1 MFLLMLHS
9 NFMQKTLAIYLQIGA
24 FFKNLFSSFL
34 SILKV
39 ILLSKFSL
47 KLPKATLKKA
57 AILGNG
63 PSLKTTLANDLD
75 FIKTTDIYAVNLFSS
90 STEFSQ
96 IKPQNYVI
104 LDPAFFLFSP
114 ANDGRE
120 DIKKTLH
127 CLIKDTTWEMNLFVS
142 QKVKNTYFIT
152 QILANNKNIT
162 VNYFN
167 YTIVEGFAWFRHRIF
182 NLNLGMAQCQNIL
195 ACALFLAIRRQ
206 YEEIYLFGADH
217 SWHEEIRVNETND
230 IEVKQVHFYDN
241 AAQIK
246 HQKILDVNT
255 NVHSNIQTI
264 FLSLYKAFYGY
275 GILRQYAHYQ
285 GIKIYNAS
293 TKSYIDAFERVKIS
307 PNSLQTGGD

>member
-1 MFLLMLHS
+1 
-9 NFMQKTLAIYLQIGA
+9 MQKTLSIYLQIGA

-34 SILKV
+34 SVLKV

-90 STEFSQ
+90 SAAFTQ

-104 LDPAFFLFSP
+104 LDPAFFLFNLENNS
-114 ANDGRE
+114 RE
-120 DIKKTLH
+120 DIKNAIV
-127 CLIKDTTWEMNLFVS
+127 CLIKDTSWTMKIFVPYRAKKS
-142 QKVKNTYFIT
+142 YLVT
-152 QILANNKNIT
+152 QISQNNQNIQFC
-162 VNYFN
+162 YFN

-195 ACALFLAIRRQ
+195 ACALFLAIRRK
-206 YEEIYLFGADH
+206 YDEIYLFGADH

-241 AAQIK
+241 AAQVK

-275 GILRQYAHYQ
+275 HILKQYADYQ
-285 GIKIYNAS
+285 LVKVYNAS
-293 TKSYIDAFERVKIS
+293 TKSYIDAFERVKITN
-307 PNSLQTGGD
+307 PAQ

>member
-1 MFLLMLHS
+1 
-9 NFMQKTLAIYLQIGA
+9 MQKTFSIYLQIGA
-24 FFKNLFSSFL
+24 FFKNFFSSFL

-90 STEFSQ
+90 STEFTQ

-120 DIKKTLH
+120 DIKKALD
-127 CLIKDTTWEMNLFVS
+127 CLIKNTDWDMKLFVPYKAKKS
-142 QKVKNTYFIT
+142 YLVKQIT
-152 QILANNKNIT
+152 QTKQNIQLC
-162 VNYFN
+162 YYN

-182 NLNLGMAQCQNIL
+182 NLNLGMSQCQNIL
-195 ACALFLAIRRQ
+195 ACALFLAIRRR
-206 YEEIYLFGADH
+206 YEAIYLFGADH
-217 SWHEEIRVNETND
+217 SWHEEIRVSETNE

-255 NVHSNIQTI
+255 NIHSNIQTI

-275 GILRQYAHYQ
+275 SILRQYGDYQ

-293 TKSYIDAFERVKIS
+293 TKSYIDAFERVKVS
-307 PNSLQTGGD
+307 PNPARTEED